1 MDGFDVYKI
10 YLAIKLHFTSESYDY
25 FKHNGKTTARLATFT
40 KRRDRYF
47 FISCRGL
54 IVITIAL
61 IILLLDSLMI
71 VMFGLVMWLE
81 KLVTIIMPDGKNE

>member
-1 MDGFDVYKI
+1 MD
-10 YLAIKLHFTSESYDY
+10 LMSIKSILRSNYTSLVNHMTTLSTMVRQQRDWQHSLNAVIDIFFT
-25 FKHNGKTTARLATFT
+25 
-40 KRRDRYF
+40 
-47 FISCRGL
+47 SCRGL

-61 IILLLDSLMI
+61 TILLLDSLMI